1 MQMENRNNFRFKC
14 YKNLKT
20 TLGEID
26 AIVESIELA
35 TREFISTVAP
45 DKDTSKETIQKNITE
60 LSEKH
65 AIKVNFVD
73 IKKLESRV
81 MILHIINVYEQF
93 EKYLEE
99 LIEEHPDIIDK
110 NNKAKDETILDYILR
125 KLDKGE
131 LKNSLDYFIINH
143 YRLVRNIFSHS
154 SDKETTKY
162 ANRIENTIKDSDYKI
177 LNAPNNIATLIFDD
191 FILFTR
197 AIKNFAQS
205 INQHSPLSD
214 EQVIMAIK
222 ENYKAKLA
230 KLSNNVKRKECLI
243 TQLLKIEYNISDK
256 ELVAQI
262 LKD

>member
-1 MQMENRNNFRFKC
+1 MENNFRFKC

-35 TREFISTVAP
+35 TREFISTVSP
-45 DKDTSKETIQKNITE
+45 DISTSKETIQKNITE

-65 AIKVNFVD
+65 VIKVNYVD

-81 MILHIINVYEQF
+81 MILHIINVYERF

-99 LIEEHPDIIDK
+99 LIEEHPDLGDK
-110 NNKAKDETILDYILR
+110 KSKQQEETILDYILR
-125 KLDKGE
+125 KLNKGS
-131 LKNSLDYFIINH
+131 LKSTLDYSIINH
-143 YRLVRNIFSHS
+143 YRLVRNIFVHS
-154 SDKETTKY
+154 SDKKITKY
-162 ANRIENTIKDSDYKI
+162 ENKIADTIKNSDYKI
-177 LNAPNNIATLIFDD
+177 LKAPNNITTLVFDD

-197 AIKNFAQS
+197 AIKNFAKS
-205 INQHSPLSD
+205 INQHCQLSD
-214 EQVIMAIK
+214 EQMVMAIK

-230 KLSNNVKRKECLI
+230 KLSNNIKRKECLI
-243 TQLLKIEYNISDK
+243 TQLLKIDYNILDAK
-256 ELVAQI
+256 LVEQV

>member
-1 MQMENRNNFRFKC
+1 MENKNNFRFKC

-35 TREFISTVAP
+35 TREFISTVSP
-45 DKDTSKETIQKNITE
+45 NIDTSKETIQKNITE

-81 MILHIINVYEQF
+81 MILHIVNVYERF

-99 LIEEHPDIIDK
+99 LIKEHPDLIDK
-110 NNKAKDETILDYILR
+110 NNKVKDETILDYILR
-125 KLDKGE
+125 KLNKGE
-131 LKNSLDYFIINH
+131 LKSTLDYLIINH
-143 YRLVRNIFSHS
+143 YRIVRNIFVHS

-162 ANRIENTIKDSDYKI
+162 ENRIDNEIKESDYKN
-177 LNAPNNIATLIFDD
+177 LKAPNNIGTLVFDD

-197 AIKNFAQS
+197 AIKNFAKS
-205 INQHSPLSD
+205 INQQCPLTD
-214 EQVIMAIK
+214 EQMIMAIK

-230 KLSNNVKRKECLI
+230 KFSNNPKRKKSLMI
-243 TQLLKIEYNISDK
+243 QLLKLDYNITDEK
-256 ELVAQI
+256 LIAAL